1 MEIVEVQDDG
11 MQFDLNDC
19 TQKAL
24 RQRPELV
31 ALADEANSYSRQ
43 ADSVRDSWFPQTS
56 VIGAYDY
63 TQNEYNLNPAVT
75 QVGVACQWT
84 FFSSGKIRH
93 EVAGLR
99 DESQSKRHLHDYM
112 QWTITLEVHQNL
124 LNLDSERQQVVLNL
138 EATKHAE
145 EQVRMAR
152 RRYLEGIDTSTQVLD
167 AETKRVEA
175 YTKYYESVYSA
186 ALWNLKLRHSM
197 ASI

>member
-1 MEIVEVQDDG
+1 

-152 RRYLEGIDTSTQVLD
+152 RHIWKASTP
-167 AETKRVEA
+167 APRSWTRRR
-175 YTKYYESVYSA
+175 SA
-186 ALWNLKLRHSM
+186 SRPTPSTTR
-197 ASI
+197 ASTVQRCGT